1 LKTKNEN
8 SFQTVI
14 FVDEKIEVMDSV
26 EHSVVGNKGK
36 NDVATSWVSTSR
48 FLFYC
53 QIAIAAALFIGM
65 CYGLYAN
72 RYKGKPNVEIPANTH
87 FNPSYK

>member
-48 FLFYC
+48 FYFT
-53 QIAIAAALFIGM
+53 AN
-65 CYGLYAN
+65 CYRCRSVYWDVLWII
-72 RYKGKPNVEIPANTH
+72 RKPLQGKPNVEIPANTH
-87 FNPSYK
+87 FNSSYK